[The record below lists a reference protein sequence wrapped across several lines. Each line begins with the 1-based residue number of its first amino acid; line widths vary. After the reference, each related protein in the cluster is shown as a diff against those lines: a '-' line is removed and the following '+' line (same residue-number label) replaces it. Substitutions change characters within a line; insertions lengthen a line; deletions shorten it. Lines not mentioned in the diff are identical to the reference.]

1 MIQLGQPRS
10 LQPQR
15 HGPAVK
21 RSTSMPPPISTWPT
35 VEAGRSSYGTIPISL
50 VLPGVPQGWNAMPQ
64 NMPQS
69 AWPMPNANL
78 NMPSTGSSASSSPGP
93 GTLEVKEWFTRLENH
108 PMRNEIGLKFSE
120 YGTILANEGFRRITQ
135 LSRKF
140 IAIAEL
146 WEWLNISSGTAVA
159 IFEYAEQDVHQ
170 YEAAGGVL
178 YD

>member
-10 LQPQR
+10 SQPQR
-15 HGPAVK
+15 HGTATK
-21 RSTSMPPPISTWPT
+21 RSTSMPPPISTWPAM
-35 VEAGRSSYGTIPISL
+35 EAGRSGYGTIPISL

-64 NMPQS
+64 NVPQS

-78 NMPSTGSSASSSPGP
+78 NTGSGASSSLDPGV
-93 GTLEVKEWFTRLENH
+93 LEVKEWFTRLENH
-108 PMRNEIGLKFSE
+108 PTRNENGLKFSE

-146 WEWLNISSGTAVA
+146 REWLNISSGTAVA
-159 IFEYAEQDVHQ
+159 IFEYAEEDVRR